1 MSRASQWHV
10 DAPLIVYTPMGHH
23 HAYAGYH
30 SGFPCSG
37 PDGGLHD
44 MPSEPHI
51 GVTLLLRTS
60 TGGRGCRAGSV
71 EAYDR
76 LRRDD
81 PLEDH
86 QARRGA
92 PPLAW
97 SWERLISEA
106 EGWRD

>member
-10 DAPLIVYTPMGHH
+10 DAPLIVYTPVVVYTHG
-23 HAYAGYH
+23 
-30 SGFPCSG
+30 S
-37 PDGGLHD
+37 DGGLHD